1 MALVRQD
8 LQTKVTDAFARLNTR
23 APIARKETVG
33 KKAFFIWWNTF
44 MKNSTWPFKLSI
56 DESKCQSYSANYSSV
71 CSSRCL
77 NPLLSILLSYPS
89 VWLSG
94 PLSCRLFFSPN
105 SNSFVQNQFI
115 IYVLVLFPTV
125 RWIQMTPS
133 TVCFGARDDSYGFF
147 RTSKA
152 GNIITFKLTYRS
164 GYVTCDARKS
174 SFHSKWGC
182 LWNRFI
188 PNQMA
193 TLITDKNRNLLLP
206 KSDFL
211 SDYRD
216 CKFYSLP
223 WATTESP
230 QLLFDNFSTPLTV
243 ETNQEFQIWYSEDL
257 FKWGYGDNGYEK
269 TCVAV
274 YGLYVWVVAK
284 IRKYVEEESAK
295 NCCSC
300 LYHFNIT

>member
-23 APIARKETVG
+23 APIARKRTVG
-33 KKAFFIWWNTF
+33 KKAFLIWWNTF
-44 MKNSTWPFKLSI
+44 MKNSTSPFKLSI

-94 PLSCRLFFSPN
+94 WLSCRVFFLPN
-105 SNSFVQNQFI
+105 SHFFDQNQFI
-115 IYVLVLFPTV
+115 TYVLVLFPTV

-152 GNIITFKLTYRS
+152 GNIITFKLTYKS

-182 LWNRFI
+182 LCNRFI
-188 PNQMA
+188 SNQMA

-206 KSDFL
+206 KSDLL

-230 QLLFDNFSTPLTV
+230 QLHFDNFSTPLMV
-243 ETNQEFQIWYSEDL
+243 ETNQEFQIWYSEDF
-257 FKWGYGDNGYEK
+257 FKWGYGDNGY
-269 TCVAV
+269 
-274 YGLYVWVVAK
+274 
-284 IRKYVEEESAK
+284 
-295 NCCSC
+295 
-300 LYHFNIT
+300 

>member
-1 MALVRQD
+1 
-8 LQTKVTDAFARLNTR
+8 
-23 APIARKETVG
+23 
-33 KKAFFIWWNTF
+33 
-44 MKNSTWPFKLSI
+44 
-56 DESKCQSYSANYSSV
+56 
-71 CSSRCL
+71 
-77 NPLLSILLSYPS
+77 
-89 VWLSG
+89 
-94 PLSCRLFFSPN
+94 
-105 SNSFVQNQFI
+105 
-115 IYVLVLFPTV
+115 
-125 RWIQMTPS
+125 MTPS

-182 LWNRFI
+182 LWNHLI

-206 KSDFL
+206 KSNFL
-211 SDYRD
+211 SDYWD

-230 QLLFDNFSTPLTV
+230 QLLFDNLSTPLTV

-274 YGLYVWVVAK
+274 YGLYV
-284 IRKYVEEESAK
+284 
-295 NCCSC
+295 
-300 LYHFNIT
+300 

>member
-1 MALVRQD
+1 
-8 LQTKVTDAFARLNTR
+8 
-23 APIARKETVG
+23 
-33 KKAFFIWWNTF
+33 
-44 MKNSTWPFKLSI
+44 
-56 DESKCQSYSANYSSV
+56 
-71 CSSRCL
+71 
-77 NPLLSILLSYPS
+77 
-89 VWLSG
+89 
-94 PLSCRLFFSPN
+94 
-105 SNSFVQNQFI
+105 
-115 IYVLVLFPTV
+115 
-125 RWIQMTPS
+125 MTPS

-152 GNIITFKLTYRS
+152 GNIITFKLTYKS

-182 LWNRFI
+182 LWNRLI

-230 QLLFDNFSTPLTV
+230 QLHFDNFSTPLMV
-243 ETNQEFQIWYSEDL
+243 ETNQEFQIWYSEDF

-274 YGLYVWVVAK
+274 YGL
-284 IRKYVEEESAK
+284 
-295 NCCSC
+295 SC
-300 LYHFNIT
+300 RQN